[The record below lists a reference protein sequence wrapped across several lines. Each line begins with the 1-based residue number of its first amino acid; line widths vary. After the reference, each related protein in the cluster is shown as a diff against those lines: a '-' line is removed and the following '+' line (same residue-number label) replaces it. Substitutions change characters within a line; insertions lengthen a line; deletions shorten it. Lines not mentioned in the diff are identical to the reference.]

1 MLDFL
6 MWWEWAETGISYT
19 NRLAMN
25 ELVLLRYENEYFLI
39 SSSHSTNDIL
49 LLHTETRRHS
59 ASLWSKTLCLNGVST
74 WGPSKE
80 QKQSVGR
87 GGLLTN
93 LRSHHL
99 EQAQY
104 LWWSNPP
111 SVACPLTLVQWLW
124 EASSIPVLLGI
135 SGECGVTGSHS
146 RVLQPSYSGFCN
158 APEKEVRGIDGQ
170 NEWLGSCLHRYPLE
184 I

>member
-1 MLDFL
+1 
-6 MWWEWAETGISYT
+6 
-19 NRLAMN
+19 MN

-104 LWWSNPP
+104 LW
-111 SVACPLTLVQWLW
+111 
-124 EASSIPVLLGI
+124 
-135 SGECGVTGSHS
+135 
-146 RVLQPSYSGFCN
+146 
-158 APEKEVRGIDGQ
+158 
-170 NEWLGSCLHRYPLE
+170 
-184 I
+184 